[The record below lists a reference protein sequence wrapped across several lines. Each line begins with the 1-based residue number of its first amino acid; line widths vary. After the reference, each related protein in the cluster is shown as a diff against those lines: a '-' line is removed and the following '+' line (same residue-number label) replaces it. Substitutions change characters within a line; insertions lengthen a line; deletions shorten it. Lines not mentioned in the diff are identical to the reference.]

1 MTRPTLSTLVALSLA
16 VGGAG
21 TAPRPVR
28 ADDKAVLHLTSFAVD
43 LGGPTSR
50 SSAGTLDIAI
60 ERWSTPEEIAKLQA
74 QLSEKGEGGL
84 LDAVQKMKRVGYIR
98 TPASVGWP
106 IHFAHQTMVSN
117 GSRRI
122 VFATDRPMSFW
133 EVVNR
138 PRSADYAFLMGEIR
152 LGPDGKGEGKLV
164 PAGKVEYN
172 AETKTLEIENYSTQ
186 PVRLSEV
193 RIVK

>member
-1 MTRPTLSTLVALSLA
+1 MTRSTLSSVVVFSLA
-16 VGGAG
+16 LIAAG
-21 TAPRPVR
+21 PAPRLVR
-28 ADDKAVLHLTSFAVD
+28 ADSKPVLHLTAFAVD
-43 LGGPTSR
+43 LGGTTSR
-50 SSAGTLDIAI
+50 ASAGTLDIAI

-74 QLSEKGEGGL
+74 QLTEKGEVGL
-84 LDAVQKMKRVGYIR
+84 LDAVQKLKRVGYIR

-106 IHFAHQTMVSN
+106 IHFAQQLQGAG

-164 PAGKVEYN
+164 PAGRVQYDP
-172 AETKTLEIENYSTQ
+172 ETKTLEVENYSSQ

-193 RIVK
+193 RVVK

>member
-1 MTRPTLSTLVALSLA
+1 M
-16 VGGAG
+16 
-21 TAPRPVR
+21 
-28 ADDKAVLHLTSFAVD
+28 D

-60 ERWSTPEEIAKLQA
+60 ERWSTPEDVAQLQA
-74 QLSEKGEGGL
+74 QLTEKGEGGL
-84 LDAVQKMKRVGYIR
+84 LDAVQKMKRVGSIR
-98 TPASVGWP
+98 TPSSVGWP
-106 IHFAHQTMVSN
+106 IRFAQETAISN

-152 LGPDGKGEGKLV
+152 IGPDGKGEGKLV

-172 AETKTLEIENYSTQ
+172 DETKTLEIENYSTQ

-193 RIVK
+193 RIVQ